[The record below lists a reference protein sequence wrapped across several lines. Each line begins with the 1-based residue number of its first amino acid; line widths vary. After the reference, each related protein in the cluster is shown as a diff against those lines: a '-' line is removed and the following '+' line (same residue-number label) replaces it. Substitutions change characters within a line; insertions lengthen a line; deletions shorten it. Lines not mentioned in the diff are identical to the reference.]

1 MRWLWSDD
9 FLVEVAEDA
18 LGPLFSNSG
27 EVNVDEGLIEA
38 GVAEIGADVT
48 KAHTFVQEVG
58 GVAVPEG
65 VGSDALFE
73 M

>member
-1 MRWLWSDD
+1 MEFS
-9 FLVEVAEDA
+9 EDA
-18 LGPLFSNSG
+18 LGPLFSNGG

-38 GVAEIGADVT
+38 GVAEVGADVT
-48 KAHTFVQEVG
+48 EAHALVQEVG

-65 VGSDALFE
+65 VWGDALFE